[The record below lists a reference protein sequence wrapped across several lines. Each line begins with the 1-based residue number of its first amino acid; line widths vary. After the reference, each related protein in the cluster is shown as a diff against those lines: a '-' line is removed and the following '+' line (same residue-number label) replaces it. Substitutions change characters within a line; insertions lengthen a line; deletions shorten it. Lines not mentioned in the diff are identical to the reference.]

1 MTLLETATVESI
13 TQGIDFGVLT
23 VGFVGEA
30 DSINSRR
37 ASRKSNRRNNLRN
50 RHGRESRVRS
60 EKLALIRNGARQPN

>member
-13 TQGIDFGVLT
+13 TQGIDFGALA

-50 RHGRESRVRS
+50 RHERATRVRL
-60 EKLALIRNGARQPN
+60 EKLALNPAWARQPN